1 MTAYEAGRRFEYKT
15 INDLEARGF
24 VIVRAAGS
32 AGSGKVDIIAVS
44 PVAHLWIQ
52 CKRNGVIIPGE
63 WNRLREC
70 ALWAGAV
77 PILASN
83 GVHGRGVVY
92 EHLIADKVP
101 YSRTRPATLYNFPQL
116 DNI

>member
-1 MTAYEAGRRFEYKT
+1 MTRYDEGRRFEYKT
-15 INDLEARGF
+15 IHDLEGRGF
-24 VIVRAAGS
+24 VTVRAAGS

-52 CKRNGVIIPGE
+52 CKRNAQIGPEE
-63 WNRLREC
+63 WNRIRLC
-70 ALWAGAV
+70 AGWAGAV

-101 YSRTRPATLYNFPQL
+101 YSRTRPATLWNFPQL